1 MTRAKSFKRRALP
14 VLVSET
20 VDCERLRCTLALASC
35 VARWQRA
42 QQTDGAHGRP
52 SADVERGSAV
62 QYVSCRSCPEGRERA
77 ASMGNDNG
85 RGGR

>member
-1 MTRAKSFKRRALP
+1 MTRAKSFKRRTLP

-35 VARWQRA
+35 VARRQRA

-52 SADVERGSAV
+52 SADVERGAAV

-77 ASMGNDNG
+77 ATAANDEG
-85 RGGR
+85 KR

>member
-42 QQTDGAHGRP
+42 QLSDPECGRP
-52 SADVERGSAV
+52 SADVERGAAV

-77 ASMGNDNG
+77 ASVGNDNG